1 MKRSAI
7 LGIVLLFIA
16 ITSCD
21 KGIVFQQVS
30 DFPNGRWGFQ
40 DIKRFEAN
48 ISDTLNPHLLLV
60 DLRNT
65 TAYEYSNMWLFIT
78 QINPD
83 GTSQTDTVDCPLA
96 LPSGKWLGKSA
107 SDGLDNLVLFR
118 KDYIFPSP
126 GVYTYKVQHGMRSD
140 TLSDVRSVGI
150 RIQKG
155 Y

>member
-1 MKRSAI
+1 MRKSTVLGFTLLLLAISA
-7 LGIVLLFIA
+7 
-16 ITSCD
+16 CD
-21 KGIVFQQVS
+21 KGIIYQKVS
-30 DFPNGRWGFQ
+30 DLPDAEWGFQ
-40 DIKRFEAN
+40 DIQRFQAT

-60 DLRNT
+60 DIRNT
-65 TAYEYSNMWLFIT
+65 TAYPYSNVWLFIT

-83 GTSQTDTVDCPLA
+83 GSSHTDTVDCPLA

-107 SDGLDNLVLFR
+107 GDGLDNLILFR

-126 GVYTYKVQHGMRSD
+126 GVYSYKVQHGMRSD